1 MLLELSQASLVE
13 VLQDLRNRQSHKL
26 LADLLMELRELV
38 ELDHFLELHQ
48 LQVEV
53 PLLLVD

>member
-1 MLLELSQASLVE
+1 MLQELSQASLEE

-26 LADLLMELRELV
+26 LVALLMELRELV

-48 LQVEV
+48 LQVVV